1 MSVFAKFAAVVSTRA
16 AIGLAA
22 AVLALAAA
30 GAATEVALG
39 ATVNPENWGQQV
51 AQQVQKCKQALASGE
66 RGIGDCVSDFASQHG
81 KQVSAD
87 HRASDAR
94 TNASDVANGSP
105 AGQSNGQ
112 QNNHGHGSSKTDHP
126 GRPSNHPGKS

>member
-1 MSVFAKFAAVVSTRA
+1 MSVLAKLAALVSTRA
-16 AIGLAA
+16 AVALAA
-22 AVLALAAA
+22 AVLAVAAA

-39 ATVNPENWGQQV
+39 ATVNPDNWGQQV
-51 AQQVQKCKQALASGE
+51 VQQVQKCKLALASGE

-94 TNASDVANGSP
+94 TNASDIANGSP
-105 AGQSNGQ
+105 SGQGNGQ
-112 QNNHGHGSSKTDHP
+112 QNNHGHSSSKPEHP
-126 GRPSNHPGKS
+126 GRPLNHPGKS

>member
-1 MSVFAKFAAVVSTRA
+1 MSVLAKLAAVVSTRA
-16 AIGLAA
+16 AVGLAA

-51 AQQVQKCKQALASGE
+51 VQQVQKCKLALASGE

-81 KQVSAD
+81 QQVSAE

-94 TNASDVANGSP
+94 TNKIDVANGTP
-105 AGQSNGQ
+105 AGQNSGR
-112 QNNHGHGSSKTDHP
+112 QNNHGRGSSKTDHP